1 MYDKADV
8 SIVAWLESFGGEVC
22 ENTRGGATD
31 DGDSFSGLLLVLVE
45 VGGDSVLCSGS
56 FSLIGEVLFEGSSLI
71 RSGLGS

>member
-8 SIVAWLESFGGEVC
+8 SIVAWLESLCGEVC

-31 DGDSFSGLLLVLVE
+31 DGDSFSGLLLVE

-56 FSLIGEVLFEGSSLI
+56 LSLIGEVLVEGSSLI
-71 RSGLGS
+71 RSRLGS